1 MWAGGEGWE
10 AGWYVKEGDLF
21 VLLWKPAGAS
31 RAGGESQAE
40 SQEGRGGPR
49 LGGAPFPRRKRKGEA
64 QFLLPCR
71 PLPAWPPQ
79 DSERFLALLQ
89 AARTGLCCIPTSP
102 DSWRWMQSVAGGDES
117 GSTGGFSQDPGVRAA
132 TAEGSTP
139 WCVLCSLWTSFPLS
153 SITLFH
159 FSNL

>member
-102 DSWRWMQSVAGGDES
+102 DSWRWMQSVAGGFHRTLVSELP
-117 GSTGGFSQDPGVRAA
+117 QLRVPLPGVCCAA
-132 TAEGSTP
+132 CGQA
-139 WCVLCSLWTSFPLS
+139 SL
-153 SITLFH
+153 
-159 FSNL
+159 